1 MTVFVL
7 DHYYLLVTLLVT
19 VGYQL
24 LGFFIAWTL
33 QFDKITDFTGGSNF
47 FIVALVTLLF
57 GNTFY
62 TRNIVAT
69 IFQLVW
75 ALRIAGFLLFRVLKT
90 GSDNR
95 FDEIRGHFW
104 KFAGFWVGQILWVW
118 LVSLPVII
126 LNSPAISRA
135 SPNPNPAF
143 GTAGDIVGIIL
154 WVTGWLIE
162 SIADAQKYRWKS
174 ATPKPRKDAIIQQGL
189 WRFSR
194 HPPYFGEILC
204 WWGIWALCLAPS
216 TNGSIPSHAKSAQY
230 ASIIS
235 PLFTMILLIFG
246 SGLPPSEKPTAKKYY
261 LLAFG
266 PRSSNTNSEHGDEYE
281 GAWRAYKEYRART
294 SVLVLMPQGVWK
306 RLPGFIKVLLGELPM
321 FKFDEGTDG
330 SKAVEEAK
338 RKAGDV

>member
-7 DHYYLLVTLLVT
+7 DHFYLLITLLLT

-62 TRNIVAT
+62 ARNIVAT
-69 IFQLVW
+69 IFQLLW
-75 ALRIAGFLLFRVLKT
+75 ATRIAGFLLFRVLKT

-95 FDEIRGHFW
+95 FDDIRGHFW

-143 GTAGDIVGIIL
+143 GTAGDIFGIIL
-154 WVTGWLIE
+154 WVTGWLVE
-162 SIADAQKYRWKS
+162 TIADAQKYRWKS
-174 ATPKPRKDAIIQQGL
+174 AKPGKGAIMQGGL

-204 WWGIWALCLAPS
+204 WWGIWALTLAPS
-216 TNGSIPSHAKSAQY
+216 TNGSIPQHAQRAQY

-246 SGLPPSEKPTAKKYY
+246 SGLPPSEKPTAKKYF
-261 LLAFG
+261 LLAHG
-266 PRSSNTNSEHGDEYE
+266 PHSESQSNTEYQT
-281 GAWRAYKEYRART
+281 AYQAYQEYRART
-294 SVLVLMPQGVWK
+294 SILVLMPRGLWSA
-306 RLPGFIKVLLGELPM
+306 LPRVAKVLLGELPM
-321 FKFDEGTDG
+321 FRFDAEGKEGRQALD
-330 SKAVEEAK
+330 EAR
-338 RKAGDV
+338 RKAGEREGV